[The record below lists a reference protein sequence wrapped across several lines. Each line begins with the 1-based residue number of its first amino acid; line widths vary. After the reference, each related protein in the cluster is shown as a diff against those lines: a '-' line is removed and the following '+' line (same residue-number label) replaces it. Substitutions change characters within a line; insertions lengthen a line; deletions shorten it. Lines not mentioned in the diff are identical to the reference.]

1 MEGVTRDQL
10 CAAAVEVISEQ
21 GMPQMG
27 EVNTDLMCASCLET
41 QAEECMC
48 TVCLLCLVMCAR
60 RLTVGCNMPQN
71 NARQGARDRR
81 INAPFLRR
89 EHSFD

>member
-1 MEGVTRDQL
+1 MPFYFIGISSIEVVT
-10 CAAAVEVISEQ
+10 EQ
-21 GMPQMG
+21 RMPQMG

-48 TVCLLCLVMCAR
+48 TVCLLRLVMCAR

-71 NARQGARDRR
+71 NARQGARDRC
-81 INAPFLRR
+81 IDAPFLRR